1 MKIIIT
7 HQNHKVSELNIDR
20 PVENVQV
27 VSEEEKSVAFAPQAL
42 IILLRLLLKDTF
54 FQSQFLQNQP
64 YNNLRIILDEP
75 FKNEIDYKSCNMA
88 FFKVWDQVELE
99 DALHWLS
106 TLGGAYS
113 NLGDHSMDFAI
124 KAGKNAIKQMTIAL
138 RSPDP
143 LVIYK
148 CWLFVAMSLM
158 QQKQLKKSKA
168 IIQRVHQQ
176 VKSDHD
182 DKNLLCMC
190 KGIWARLRYTWKYT
204 RI

>member
-1 MKIIIT
+1 MK
-7 HQNHKVSELNIDR
+7 S
-20 PVENVQV
+20 
-27 VSEEEKSVAFAPQAL
+27 
-42 IILLRLLLKDTF
+42 
-54 FQSQFLQNQP
+54 
-64 YNNLRIILDEP
+64 
-75 FKNEIDYKSCNMA
+75 NEYACDF
-88 FFKVWDQVELE
+88 FFKFQ
-99 DALHWLS
+99 
-106 TLGGAYS
+106 
-113 NLGDHSMDFAI
+113 AI

-158 QQKQLKKSKA
+158 QQKQLKKSKT
-168 IIQRVHQQ
+168 IIQKVHQQ

-182 DKNLLCMC
+182 GKNLLCMC

>member
-27 VSEEEKSVAFAPQAL
+27 VSEEEKSVALAPQAL
-42 IILLRLLLKDTF
+42 IILLRLLFKDTF

-113 NLGDHSMDFAI
+113 NLGDHSMDFVSFI
-124 KAGKNAIKQMTIAL
+124 DFLLYVILIDYVTITQ
-138 RSPDP
+138 
-143 LVIYK
+143 
-148 CWLFVAMSLM
+148 SL
-158 QQKQLKKSKA
+158 
-168 IIQRVHQQ
+168 
-176 VKSDHD
+176 
-182 DKNLLCMC
+182 
-190 KGIWARLRYTWKYT
+190 
-204 RI
+204 

>member
-27 VSEEEKSVAFAPQAL
+27 ISEEETSVALAPQAL
-42 IILLRLLLKDTF
+42 IILLRLLLKDTC

-64 YNNLRIILDEP
+64 YNNLKIILDEP

-113 NLGDHSMDFAI
+113 NLGDHSMDFVSFI
-124 KAGKNAIKQMTIAL
+124 DFLLYVILIDYVTIKQSL
-138 RSPDP
+138 
-143 LVIYK
+143 
-148 CWLFVAMSLM
+148 WLISSSCICLI
-158 QQKQLKKSKA
+158 L
-168 IIQRVHQQ
+168 
-176 VKSDHD
+176 
-182 DKNLLCMC
+182 
-190 KGIWARLRYTWKYT
+190 
-204 RI
+204 